1 MTLMGHGGGGPQEP
15 MIELPREREIPMA
28 PQLPPD
34 LLDQLEDLDA
44 ALEAVIW
51 RYEFLIA
58 ALDGVDVEN
67 EPA

>member
-1 MTLMGHGGGGPQEP
+1 
-15 MIELPREREIPMA
+15 MA